1 MTDLNENAL
10 KPCPFCGGRA
20 KLYHRGDTTGWQ
32 GTDWVCCE
40 NDDCGCGTCCHE
52 TAESAISAW
61 NRRAIEAATPPDVA
75 RLWTPAGSEHAEFG
89 WLYDFEQIE
98 RITRAAE
105 KATGYDATMEVVEF
119 VMAEADRRHRDAL
132 AAKDAELAVQRE
144 AKEHA
149 RRLCDRAE
157 ARLAEASKALEQA
170 EQQLDYGQVDAAHQ
184 ILIRAVHRTLTEG

>member
-1 MTDLNENAL
+1 MTDAQTEAWAIAL
-10 KPCPFCGGRA
+10 CV
-20 KLYHRGDTTGWQ
+20 RGYTT
-32 GTDWVCCE
+32 
-40 NDDCGCGTCCHE
+40 DDQYDGLVEH
-52 TAESAISAW
+52 I
-61 NRRAIEAATPPDVA
+61 AA
-75 RLWTPAGSEHAEFG
+75 
-89 WLYDFEQIE
+89 
-98 RITRAAE
+98 
-105 KATGYDATMEVVEF
+105 
-119 VMAEADRRHRDAL
+119 AL